1 MKNLFRFLLLIPLAV
16 MLSGC
21 FYAREI
27 GISEASEAEA
37 REYYGISGS
46 TSEGLSFE
54 SRNYLQSN
62 LLMPLC
68 RTNPDELI
76 RLLSEEFKKTG
87 DRDYNSFAQ
96 EKPFR
101 YSLINQGFDVEEVTL
116 DKEVPE
122 DIRILVV
129 AELRKEMSEAEH
141 AVLDRYI
148 ARGGNL
154 YVLSEPNRAE
164 FMAPILEKFGVKLV
178 PGELVRIT
186 EDYAPDLIQSTPTKE
201 GRALMYQLDWMEML
215 KQVMA
220 TPSAT
225 GLDCSGVK
233 EYKVTPLFVTDSL
246 VWNELETTDF
256 VDDTARLNPATG
268 EMQQRYTTAVALSRQ
283 MGDREQKVIVMG
295 DADCFSNGELSMS
308 RKGVPANN
316 FSVLTGG
323 FFWLSDNEVPIDVRE
338 EGPSDNHINC
348 LTGKSMAVWKVI
360 LMWVLPGLMAIF
372 AVVLWFRRR
381 GR

>member
-201 GRALMYQLDWMEML
+201 GGELMYQLAWL
-215 KQVMA
+215 TLTKQVMV
-220 TPSAT
+220 TPSAS
-225 GLDCSGVK
+225 GLDCSGV
-233 EYKVTPLFVTDSL
+233 EGYKVTPLFVTDSL
-246 VWNELETTDF
+246 VWNELET
-256 VDDTARLNPATG
+256 N
-268 EMQQRYTTAVALSRQ
+268 ALQ
-283 MGDREQKVIVMG
+283 
-295 DADCFSNGELSMS
+295 
-308 RKGVPANN
+308 
-316 FSVLTGG
+316 
-323 FFWLSDNEVPIDVRE
+323 
-338 EGPSDNHINC
+338 
-348 LTGKSMAVWKVI
+348 
-360 LMWVLPGLMAIF
+360 
-372 AVVLWFRRR
+372 
-381 GR
+381 

>member
-1 MKNLFRFLLLIPLAV
+1 MVLPPEEIRARLDLWPEGNKFIMQLERESGEKTFLRVFNDMQHMP
-16 MLSGC
+16 G
-21 FYAREI
+21 
-27 GISEASEAEA
+27 EAEITA
-37 REYYGISGS
+37 AFKRIAMKLPKVGFLTGHGERDI
-46 TSEGLSFE
+46 
-54 SRNYLQSN
+54 
-62 LLMPLC
+62 
-68 RTNPDELI
+68 
-76 RLLSEEFKKTG
+76 KKTG

-201 GRALMYQLDWMEML
+201 GGELMYQLAWL
-215 KQVMA
+215 TLTKQVMV
-220 TPSAT
+220 TPSAS
-225 GLDCSGVK
+225 GLDCSEVK
-233 EYKVTPLFVTDSL
+233 GYKVTPLFVTDSL

-256 VDDTARLNPATG
+256 VDDTARLNPAIG

-316 FSVLTGG
+316 FLVLTGG

-338 EGPSDNHINC
+338 DNPSDNHINC